1 MSGSSH
7 QFKWN
12 GPFLYIPKKQEGY
25 VFQVGILFRYLK
37 NYKKEGVL
45 APLFKM
51 LEATF
56 ELFIPLVVAVIVDK
70 GIGEGDRGTV
80 IGMSLLLLGLGIVG
94 LACSV
99 TAQYFSA
106 RAATGA
112 WHPLSIFAVN
122 AVFRVNW
129 HTKPRKN

>member
-1 MSGSSH
+1 M
-7 QFKWN
+7 
-12 GPFLYIPKKQEGY
+12 
-25 VFQVGILFRYLK
+25 GILFRYLK

-112 WHPLSIFAVN
+112 SAEIKASPLSSLTIRRPTAMEESFLRRNTVPGSSHISTTS
-122 AVFRVNW
+122 VV
-129 HTKPRKN
+129 